1 LFPED
6 LKTARKLPAELS
18 SGKANSIRRKP
29 FGQSPLPVNDSCKH
43 AAGNSAANSTGN
55 SAAKLFRQENPQ
67 ESELFCRKIR
77 RKAPGT
83 HVEYFVY
90 FLVMNSKSHYKYQI

>member
-43 AAGNSAANSTGN
+43 AAGN

>member
-1 LFPED
+1 M
-6 LKTARKLPAELS
+6 AEV
-18 SGKANSIRRKP
+18 
-29 FGQSPLPVNDSCKH
+29 PLPVNDSCEH

-67 ESELFCRKIR
+67 ESELFRRKIR

-83 HVEYFVY
+83 HEEYFVY